1 MEEYIMDVELDNERT
16 TLKTFSRTVEGA
28 IDNIVKMEAV
38 EKLFNIGNVDT
49 QETWEFDE
57 DISELRKLRNKLP
70 KNLEMLFTVGE
81 N

>member
-57 DISELRKLRNKLP
+57 DITKLREIRNKLP
-70 KNLEMLFTVGE
+70 KNIEMLFKVGE

>member
-28 IDNIVKMEAV
+28 IDNIVKMNSV
-38 EKLFNIGNVDT
+38 QKLFNIGNVDT

-57 DISELRKLRNKLP
+57 DITKLREIRNKLP
-70 KNLEMLFTVGE
+70 KNIEMLFKIGE

>member
-49 QETWEFDE
+49 QETWEFNE
-57 DISELRKLRNKLP
+57 DITELRKLRNKLP